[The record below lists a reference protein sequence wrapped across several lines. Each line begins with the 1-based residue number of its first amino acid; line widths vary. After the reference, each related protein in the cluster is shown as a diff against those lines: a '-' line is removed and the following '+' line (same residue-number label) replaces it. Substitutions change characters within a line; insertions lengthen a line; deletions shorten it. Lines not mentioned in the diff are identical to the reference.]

1 MTTGRSIMLR
11 RHLPARL
18 TGIAGVL
25 FAVTLLAAAPLQ
37 AATPTSYGVNLVR
50 NGGAEHPQNHLASWD
65 TFLAFKTHKYGASGF
80 GLPSTHASQL
90 IGGGTRFFYS
100 GDYDSANSQCP
111 EADQTITLKGI
122 GSAIDSGHVKV
133 FLSAYAGTSGASD
146 IHAHVDL
153 QFRTANNPEPVTGKD
168 FHKQANSTSEQYK
181 HITASKVLTPHT
193 RTLRVHLY
201 ADGADTVSG
210 CYAFWDKVSVIV
222 KHV

>member
-1 MTTGRSIMLR
+1 MSNGRSIPFR

-25 FAVTLLAAAPLQ
+25 VAATMLAAAPLQ
-37 AATPTSYGVNLVR
+37 AATPTSYGVNLVK
-50 NGGAEHPQNHLASWD
+50 NAGAENGLKSWD
-65 TFLAFKTHKYGASGF
+65 TFLAFKTHKYGPSGF
-80 GLPSTHASQL
+80 GLPSTHASQQ

-100 GDYDSANSQCP
+100 GDYDNAYSQCP
-111 EADQTITLKGI
+111 EADQTIKLNGI
-122 GSAIDSGHVKV
+122 GSAIDNGHVKV
-133 FLSAYAGTSGASD
+133 FLSAYAGTSGAPD

-153 QFRTANNPEPVTGKD
+153 YFRNSSNHSVSGSD
-168 FHKQANSTSEQYK
+168 FQKQAISTNEKYK
-181 HITASKVLTPHT
+181 LLTASKVLKPGT

-201 ADGADTVSG
+201 ADGSDTATGG